1 MDELIIK
8 KTKKKT
14 FKDLRVDKRTSKS
27 KRNLTAFLQMEA
39 RFDNDVDGFKEHV
52 KSLKNLAKGKGPAK
66 SPGNYSSNQNVKG
79 RDENMW
85 RNFRVYYVDAS
96 GDERYELVWVRAE

>member
-1 MDELIIK
+1 
-8 KTKKKT
+8 
-14 FKDLRVDKRTSKS
+14 
-27 KRNLTAFLQMEA
+27 MEA
-39 RFDNDVDGFKEHV
+39 RFDNDIDGFKKHV
-52 KSLKNLAKGKGPAK
+52 NSLKNLAKGKGPAK
-66 SPGNYSSNQNVKG
+66 APGHYSSDQTVKG